1 VLLFEMRH
9 GMQAY
14 LKAFAPN
21 LPHRTLADLIAFN
34 KDHPEE
40 LKLFGQEWFEKAEA
54 IGPLTKAQYK
64 KALDTGHRFSRTY
77 GIDAALKKHN
87 LHALI
92 APTGGPA
99 WLIDHINGDSSG
111 GSATSPPAVAGYPHI
126 TVPMGQVSGLPV
138 GLSFMGT
145 AWMDARLMNYAYA
158 FEQVTQHRKL
168 PTFAASA
175 A

>member
-1 VLLFEMRH
+1 
-9 GMQAY
+9 MQAY
-14 LKAFAPN
+14 LKEFAPN
-21 LPHRTLADLIAFN
+21 LPYRSMVDLVAFN
-34 KDHPEE
+34 KAHPEE

-77 GIDAALKKHN
+77 GIDAALKKHK
-87 LHALI
+87 LDALI

-145 AWMDARLMNYAYA
+145 AWTDARLLNYAYA
-158 FEQVTQHRKL
+158 FEQATQLRKPPTYAVTVN
-168 PTFAASA
+168 
-175 A
+175 